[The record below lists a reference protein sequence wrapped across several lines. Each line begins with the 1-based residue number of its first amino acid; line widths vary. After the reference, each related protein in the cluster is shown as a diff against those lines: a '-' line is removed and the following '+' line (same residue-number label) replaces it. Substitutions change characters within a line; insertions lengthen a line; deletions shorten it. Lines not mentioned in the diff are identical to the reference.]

1 MSSRV
6 LAEPI
11 KTLAFGGIGAAYA
24 SVGAVTS
31 HEVRIVCITNNTEGD
46 MYFTTNTAQD
56 EYFVA
61 SGSFKLFDLQA
72 NNYEKTDPKYVYE
85 IGTQFSV
92 KQIEAP
98 VSGSVYI
105 ECLY

>member
-1 MSSRV
+1 MSSKV
-6 LAEPI
+6 QAEAV
-11 KTLAFGGIGAAYA
+11 KTIAFGAISAVYA

-31 HEVRIVCITNNTEGD
+31 NEVRLICITNGTEGD

-61 SGSFKLFDLQA
+61 AGSNKIFDCQA
-72 NNYEKTDPKYVYE
+72 NNTPKTDAKWVYE

-92 KQIEAP
+92 KQIEVP
-98 VSGSVYI
+98 ISGSVYI